1 MRRLFAVSL
10 VSAMFA
16 TAAAGAPSPKESWGK
31 AGITLEQYRQD
42 ALECGLKGYYTDIS
56 KTEDAKQ
63 FVKASQQLDA
73 ITTGAS
79 APMTVESNATGPD
92 TTNAAD
98 QVAAYADQQQH
109 IVESVRPDERYKSIK
124 KTLIS
129 STEQCLAGRGYS
141 KFELTDDQRKILR
154 KLKAGSDQRR
164 AYLYS
169 LASNPTILQSQKM
182 VGQPEMARSRRP

>member
-1 MRRLFAVSL
+1 
-10 VSAMFA
+10 
-16 TAAAGAPSPKESWGK
+16 
-31 AGITLEQYRQD
+31 
-42 ALECGLKGYYTDIS
+42 
-56 KTEDAKQ
+56 
-63 FVKASQQLDA
+63 
-73 ITTGAS
+73 
-79 APMTVESNATGPD
+79 MTVESNATGPD

>member
-31 AGITLEQYRQD
+31 AGITLAQYRQD
-42 ALECGLKGYYTDIS
+42 SLECGLKGYYTDIS

-92 TTNAAD
+92 KTNAAD
-98 QVAAYADQQQH
+98 QLAAYADQQQH

-124 KTLIS
+124 KTLVS

-169 LASNPTILQSQKM
+169 LASNPTVLQTQKM
-182 VGQPEMARSRRP
+182 VGQP